1 VSVPRGVRRYLTV
14 GGLPDGM
21 DRAPPR
27 VAGVGLTHFG
37 VHPERTGRDLFAEA
51 AATAF
56 EDAGVPRTDVDGVYY
71 GNFMGELTEHQG
83 HQAPLMAEA
92 AGLTCPATR
101 YENACASSGVAVREA
116 VRTVRNGEADV
127 LLVGGAERMNNVGT
141 AGSTEGLAVAADDL
155 FEVRAGVTFPGAY
168 ALMARAYFDEF
179 GGSREDL
186 AHIAVKNHDNA
197 LDNEF
202 AQYQRAIDLETALE
216 APPIAEPLHL
226 FDSCPI
232 TDGASAFLLV
242 SEDYAAENDLDAGI
256 AIAGTGQGGDHLALQ
271 DRADLAFTPAT
282 EAAAGEAFAD
292 AGIER
297 DAVAFAEV
305 HDCFTIAEVLA
316 LEGLGFYDR
325 GAAIDAARA
334 GETTR
339 DGDLPV
345 NLSGGL
351 KAKGHPV
358 GATGAAQVV
367 EATRLLR
374 GDHPNSDAV
383 DGDVGVTHNAG
394 GTVASAVVHVLEV
407 DA

>member
-1 VSVPRGVRRYLTV
+1 MSTE
-14 GGLPDGM
+14 
-21 DRAPPR
+21 RAPR

-51 AATAF
+51 ARAAL
-56 EDAGVPRTDVDGVYY
+56 EDAGIPRGDVDELYY
-71 GNFMGELTEHQG
+71 GNFMGELAEHQG
-83 HQAPLMAEA
+83 HQGPLMAEA

-101 YENACASSGVAVREA
+101 FENACASSGVAVREA
-116 VRTVRNGEADV
+116 VRTVRNDEADV

-141 AGSTEGLAVAADDL
+141 AGSTEALAIAADDL
-155 FEVRAGVTFPGAY
+155 FEVRAGVTFPAAY
-168 ALMARAYFDEF
+168 ALMQRAYVAEH
-179 GGSREDL
+179 GGGREDL
-186 AHIAVKNHDNA
+186 AHVAVKNHDNA

-202 AQYQRAIDLETALE
+202 AQYRQAIDVEKALE
-216 APPIAEPLHL
+216 APPIAEPVHL
-226 FDSCPI
+226 FDACPI

-242 SEDYAAENDLDAGI
+242 SADYAAANDLDAPV
-256 AIAGTGQGGDHLALQ
+256 AVTGTGQGGDHLALG
-271 DRADLAFTPAT
+271 DRADLAFAT
-282 EAAAGEAFAD
+282 ATADAAGEAFAD
-292 AGIER
+292 AGVDHES
-297 DAVAFAEV
+297 VAFAEV

-316 LEGLGFYDR
+316 LEGLGFYEP
-325 GAAIDAARA
+325 GTAIGAARA

-358 GATGAAQVV
+358 GATGAAQVI

-374 GDHPNSDAV
+374 GDHPHSDAV
-383 DGDVGVTHNAG
+383 DGERGVTHNAG

-407 DA
+407 VA

>member
-1 VSVPRGVRRYLTV
+1 LPADGVAYDMSTET
-14 GGLPDGM
+14 
-21 DRAPPR
+21 APR

-51 AATAF
+51 ARVALD
-56 EDAGVPRTDVDGVYY
+56 DAGIPREDVDELYY
-71 GNFMGELTEHQG
+71 GNFMGELAEHQG

-92 AGLTCPATR
+92 AGLACPATR
-101 YENACASSGVAVREA
+101 FENACASSGTAVRQA

-127 LLVGGAERMNNVGT
+127 VLVGGAERMNNVGT
-141 AGSTEGLAVAADDL
+141 AGSTEALAIAADDL

-168 ALMARAYFDEF
+168 ALMQRAYVEEH

-186 AHIAVKNHDNA
+186 AHVAVKNHDNA
-197 LDNEF
+197 LENEF
-202 AQYQRAIDLETALE
+202 AQYQQAIDVEQALE
-216 APPIAEPLHL
+216 APPIAEPVHL

-242 SEDYAAENDLDAGI
+242 SPDYAATHDLDAPV
-256 AIAGTGQGGDHLALQ
+256 AITGTGQGGDHLALQ
-271 DRADLAFTPAT
+271 DRAELAFAPAT
-282 EAAAGEAFAD
+282 EVAGEEAFAD
-292 AGIER
+292 AGIDHDE
-297 DAVAFAEV
+297 VAFAEV

-316 LEGLGFYDR
+316 LEGLGLYEP
-325 GAAIDAARA
+325 GTATGAARA

-358 GATGAAQVV
+358 GATGAAQIV

-383 DGDVGVTHNAG
+383 DGERGITHNAG

-407 DA
+407 VA